1 LLLSQDLKKV
11 QPWNQA
17 AARCVWKKEQETD
30 AGGWQVDAWR
40 AGTIQV
46 HSAAS
51 SFRPHSSFVRQKVAA
66 LSSLREASVA
76 PSRKSKRF
84 WIWLAAAVV
93 VVVALLGIGAAR
105 LTRGSG
111 IDLNKLAK
119 VTRADVA
126 RSVVATGKI
135 QPITK
140 VEVKSKASGIVE
152 KLYVDINNQV
162 HKGQQLAQLD
172 QQEIVA
178 QVEAQRAQL
187 AAAEANVSTYQANI
201 EQDKVNAAAPDL
213 PMYKA
218 TLDRNL
224 EMQKLGIVSRQ
235 ALDDANKDYLAA
247 LTRRDSA
254 KAQIGVDAAR
264 LKQARAQVLQAQA
277 SLKQLEE
284 QLSYTTIVAPM
295 DGVILSRD
303 VEIGDAVSSILV
315 LGSTA
320 TLVMTEGDI
329 NQVYVQGKVD
339 EADIAHVYMSQ
350 PARIKVESFRDR
362 VFNGKVTKI
371 APLGVEKDNVTT
383 FEVRVSIDNPGG
395 ELKANMTAN
404 AEIILDEHKGV
415 LTVPESAVIY
425 DSQKKATV
433 EVPDKK
439 QKEGKRKV
447 PVTVGL
453 SNGSVTEI
461 LSGLKEGDSVVLQQ

>member
-1 LLLSQDLKKV
+1 V
-11 QPWNQA
+11 A
-17 AARCVWKKEQETD
+17 AARK
-30 AGGWQVDAWR
+30 R
-40 AGTIQV
+40 
-46 HSAAS
+46 
-51 SFRPHSSFVRQKVAA
+51 R
-66 LSSLREASVA
+66 
-76 PSRKSKRF
+76 RF
-84 WIWLAAAVV
+84 WIWLALGVV
-93 VVVALLGIGAAR
+93 LLVVVAGAAVAK
-105 LTRGSG
+105 LATGAS
-111 IDLNKLAK
+111 IDPNRLAK

-135 QPITK
+135 EPITK
-140 VEVKSKASGIVE
+140 VEVKSKASGIVT
-152 KLYVDINNQV
+152 KLFVDINNRV
-162 HKGQQLAQLD
+162 TKGQPLAQLD
-172 QQEIVA
+172 QQEILD
-178 QVEAQRAQL
+178 QVEAQKAQL
-187 AAAEANVSTYQANI
+187 AAAQANVSTYQANI

-218 TLDRNL
+218 TLDRNI
-224 EMQKLGIVSRQ
+224 EMQKEGVVSRQ

-254 KAQIGVDAAR
+254 KAQVGVDTAK
-264 LKQARAQVLQAQA
+264 LQQAKAQVQQSEA

-320 TLVMTEGDI
+320 TLIMTEGDV
-329 NQVYVQGKVD
+329 NKVYVQGKVD

-362 VFNGKVTKI
+362 VFQGKVTKI

-404 AEIILDEHKGV
+404 AEILLDEHKGV
-415 LTVPESAVIY
+415 LTVPENAVIY
-425 DSQKKATV
+425 DNQKNAFVDLPDKSQK
-433 EVPDKK
+433 D
-439 QKEGKRKV
+439 GMRKV
-447 PVTVGL
+447 PVKVGL
-453 SNGSVTEI
+453 SDGSKTEI
-461 LSGLKEGDSVVLQQ
+461 ASGLKEGETVVLQQ

>member
-1 LLLSQDLKKV
+1 MT
-11 QPWNQA
+11 A
-17 AARCVWKKEQETD
+17 
-30 AGGWQVDAWR
+30 
-40 AGTIQV
+40 
-46 HSAAS
+46 
-51 SFRPHSSFVRQKVAA
+51 
-66 LSSLREASVA
+66 
-76 PSRKSKRF
+76 SRKRSKRF
-84 WIWLAAAVV
+84 WIWLGAGGLLLVLV
-93 VVVALLGIGAAR
+93 LGIGLAR
-105 LTRGSG
+105 LARGSS
-111 IDLNKLAK
+111 IDPNRLAK
-119 VTRADVA
+119 VTRGDVA

-152 KLYVDINNQV
+152 KLLVDINYQV
-162 HKGQQLAQLD
+162 RKGQELAQLD
-172 QQEIVA
+172 QQEIMA
-178 QVEAQRAQL
+178 QVDAQRAQL
-187 AAAEANVSTYQANI
+187 ASAEANVGTYQANVD
-201 EQDKVNAAAPDL
+201 QDKVNAAAPDL

-218 TLDRNL
+218 TLDRNM
-224 EMQKLGIVSRQ
+224 EMQKEGIVSHQ

-247 LTRRDSA
+247 LTRRDSSKA
-254 KAQIGVDAAR
+254 KIGVDTAK
-264 LKQARAQVLQAQA
+264 LKQARAQVMQAQA

-303 VEIGDAVSSILV
+303 VEMGDAVSSILV

-329 NQVYVQGKVD
+329 NEVYVQGKVD
-339 EADIAHVYMSQ
+339 EADIAHVYMAQ

-362 VFNGKVTKI
+362 VFDGKVTKI

-383 FEVRVSIDNPGG
+383 FEVRVSINNPGG

-415 LTVPESAVIY
+415 LMVPESAVMY
-425 DSQKKATV
+425 DNQKKASV
-433 EVPDKK
+433 EIPDKK

-461 LSGLKEGDSVVLQQ
+461 LSGLNEGDQVVLQQ

>member
-1 LLLSQDLKKV
+1 M
-11 QPWNQA
+11 
-17 AARCVWKKEQETD
+17 
-30 AGGWQVDAWR
+30 
-40 AGTIQV
+40 
-46 HSAAS
+46 AAS
-51 SFRPHSSFVRQKVAA
+51 RR
-66 LSSLREASVA
+66 
-76 PSRKSKRF
+76 SKRF
-84 WIWLAAAVV
+84 WIWLVAGVV
-93 VVVALLGIGAAR
+93 LVVLVLGVALTR
-105 LTRGSG
+105 LARGSA
-111 IDLNKLAK
+111 IDPNKLAK
-119 VTRADVA
+119 VTRGDVA

-162 HKGQQLAQLD
+162 RKGQQLAQLD
-172 QQEIVA
+172 QQEIAA

-213 PMYKA
+213 PRYKA

-224 EMQKLGIVSRQ
+224 QMQKEGIVSRQ

-247 LTRRDSA
+247 LTRRDSSH
-254 KAQIGVDAAR
+254 AQIGVDTAK
-264 LKQARAQVLQAQA
+264 LKQARAQVMQSEA

-329 NQVYVQGKVD
+329 NEVYVQGKVD
-339 EADIAHVYMSQ
+339 EADIAHVYMAQ

-362 VFNGKVTKI
+362 VFQGKVTKI

-404 AEIILDEHKGV
+404 AEILLDEHKGV
-415 LTVPESAVIY
+415 LTVPENAVIY
-425 DSQKKATV
+425 DNQKKASV
-433 EVPDKK
+433 EIPDKK

-461 LSGLKEGDSVVLQQ
+461 LSGLKEGDQVVLQQ